1 MRAQVPYLA
10 RLARHSTGQEALRPP
25 RQLFPG
31 GTYSPARRPGTD
43 ESAWHQDS
51 GAGALTFPAGRPDG
65 PVAAPPAAAPAG
77 PTVVPPPQ
85 GGAPSATHRAEAQP
99 PRSWPEPLWGTP
111 VDLPRTAGLP
121 LVPGETDG
129 GTTARVD
136 TGGRVASGGRSGRS
150 PAPAATPDRRDAVV
164 PLSQGGAPSATH
176 RAEAQPPRSWP
187 EPLWGTPVDLPRTA
201 GLQHVPGETDDGGAF
216 GPELQSTALTPRPG
230 TGRPAGPGRGH
241 DDRGRDD
248 RGQDSGDAG
257 IRVTPNA
264 RAVAAPERPP
274 APAAAGAD
282 RSPAP
287 MTARLDRLQAPA
299 VARDL
304 VPAAPRDLMPP
315 PAAVPR
321 PAAAGT
327 EPAGRLRD
335 PRPSGQAR
343 VSIGTIEVTVVPA
356 APPTPEIG
364 RNQPSAPAAPGRS
377 RPASPLAAGMTA
389 GRLEQGL
396 RRWHGIAQG

>member
-65 PVAAPPAAAPAG
+65 PVTAPPAAVPAW

-85 GGAPSATHRAEAQP
+85 AGAPSATHRAEAQP
-99 PRSWPEPLWGTP
+99 PRSWPEPPWGTP

-121 LVPGETDG
+121 L
-129 GTTARVD
+129 
-136 TGGRVASGGRSGRS
+136 
-150 PAPAATPDRRDAVV
+150 
-164 PLSQGGAPSATH
+164 
-176 RAEAQPPRSWP
+176 
-187 EPLWGTPVDLPRTA
+187 
-201 GLQHVPGETDDGGAF
+201 VPGETDDGGAF

-264 RAVAAPERPP
+264 RTVAAPERPP

-282 RSPAP
+282 RPPAP
-287 MTARLDRLQAPA
+287 MMARLDHLQAPT

-304 VPAAPRDLMPP
+304 VPAPPRDLMPP

-321 PAAAGT
+321 SAAAGT